1 MDTFTDKPGFAPTII
16 NKEDFNNIETPE
28 LQELFESLRNS
39 MLEICP
45 IENPSKIDDL
55 SENFAERFA
64 YIAMKGL
71 QKYLEGFTKNF
82 KQEIQ
87 QYILK
92 QNNIDDKTSK

>member
-16 NKEDFNNIETPE
+16 NQEEFNSIETPE

-55 SENFAERFA
+55 SENCAERFA

-71 QKYLEGFTKNF
+71 QKYLEGFTEKL
-82 KQEIQ
+82 KMEME
-87 QYILK
+87 QYI
-92 QNNIDDKTSK
+92 NNRTR